1 MPARRAGIS
10 DPAAGCRPLFRST
23 GRAQEYPSAHSR
35 LTRAGE
41 SSQYILCDVGCSPTL
56 RSGGGFRRP
65 PEAAHDRFHGRFSV
79 DFTANIAESDFRYT
93 QVPPL
98 AVSRLGFQPVQKT
111 PTIQISSGFIRGIPA

>member
-1 MPARRAGIS
+1 
-10 DPAAGCRPLFRST
+10 
-23 GRAQEYPSAHSR
+23 
-35 LTRAGE
+35 
-41 SSQYILCDVGCSPTL
+41 
-56 RSGGGFRRP
+56 
-65 PEAAHDRFHGRFSV
+65 V